1 MNTCMPSVSVIVP
14 TYNRRP
20 LLQLTMESLRAQ
32 DYENFEVFVCDDSSS
47 DGTLEYLTAL
57 QKDWT
62 KLKVFRN
69 EKNLNFHGTLHRL
82 FSMATGD
89 FVGMQHD
96 HDIYKP
102 NFLSR
107 MVEVLIA
114 NPGAGFACAG
124 YDVFDGNERIVPQ
137 TFTYECKMFE
147 GGYLPGVNLLKVL
160 AGERHTPLAAMGTL
174 FRRSALDLAGGY
186 NPKWYLA
193 SDEDLYRRMAQIAD
207 VVFCPEPLFVM
218 RSRPLER
225 QKILGSWR
233 NIYTL
238 FLFRLS
244 AAMQLG
250 KVEPWARNRAVCRQ
264 IVFKWL
270 GLTREGL
277 SLWLRGETMQLR
289 EGLKPDLLPELPTDR
304 KAMLKIEQLFLH
316 VLIWPLI
323 LTVRLGPR
331 LNAIMK
337 AHRK

>member
-1 MNTCMPSVSVIVP
+1 MLIPSVTVIVP
-14 TYNRRP
+14 TYNRRSH
-20 LLQLTMESLRAQ
+20 LQLTLESLRAQ
-32 DYENFEVFVCDDSSS
+32 DYRNFEVFVCDDCSN
-47 DGTLEYLTAL
+47 DGTYEYLSEL

-62 KLKVFRN
+62 ELKVFRN

-82 FSMATGD
+82 FSLATGD

-107 MVEVLIA
+107 MVEVLLA
-114 NPGAGFACAG
+114 NPRAGFACAG
-124 YDVFDGNERIVPQ
+124 YDVFDGLERIVPQ
-137 TFTYECKMFE
+137 SFTRECRIFE
-147 GGYLPGVNLLKVL
+147 GGYLPGLKLLKVL
-160 AGERHTPLAAMGTL
+160 ASERYTPVAAMGTL
-174 FRRSALDLAGGY
+174 FRRSAVDLAGGY

-218 RSRPLER
+218 RSRPLDR
-225 QKILGSWR
+225 QKILGSWK

-250 KVEPWARNRAVCRQ
+250 KNDPWARNRAVCCQ
-264 IVFKWL
+264 LVFKWR

-277 SLWLRGETMQLR
+277 SLWLRGEKMQLR
-289 EGLKPDLLPELPTDR
+289 EGLKPNLLPELPTDQE
-304 KAMLKIEQLFLH
+304 AMLTIERFFLH
-316 VLIWPLI
+316 LVIWPLI
-323 LTVRLGPR
+323 FTVKLGAR
-331 LNAIMK
+331 LNA
-337 AHRK
+337 ARNANRQ